1 MISIKEVVLVNDYQK
16 SLINELYE
24 ILLKIDEEGLKDDDF
39 YNWLSNN
46 YFFEDDLEEIIINIK
61 DAKNSIE
68 LNEGKE

>member
-1 MISIKEVVLVNDYQK
+1 MNDYQK